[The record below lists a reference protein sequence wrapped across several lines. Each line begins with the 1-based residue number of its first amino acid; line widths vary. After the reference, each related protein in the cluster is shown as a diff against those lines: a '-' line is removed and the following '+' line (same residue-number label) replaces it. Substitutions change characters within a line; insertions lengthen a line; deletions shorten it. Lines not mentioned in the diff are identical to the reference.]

1 MPEKEFLGI
10 GRTWFIIYLMVGVT
24 SAAWL
29 MGRIDFAAWSESALY
44 FVGLGA
50 GKSGLQAIGAGL
62 AAKKNGT
69 PPAPPVT

>member
-1 MPEKEFLGI
+1 MNGNKEFLGV
-10 GRTWFIIYLMVGVT
+10 GRTWFTIYVMIGVL

-29 MGRIDFAAWSESALY
+29 MGRIEFAAWSESALY

-62 AAKKNGT
+62 AAKKNGAA
-69 PPAPPVT
+69 APPTT